1 MALVEGAKVLPA
13 GSQKGKRVTPPDA
26 YPQYARMTP
35 ELPVC
40 EPIPTL
46 DRSTVTVIPFT
57 KISKLTVFTLGGLLL
72 LAAKVLLDNTD
83 STFQTLLAGTV
94 PVPVSNNT

>member
-13 GSQKGKRVTPPDA
+13 GSQKGKRVTPPEA

-40 EPIPTL
+40 EAIPTL
-46 DRSTVTVIPFT
+46 DRSTTIVIPFT
-57 KISKLTVFTLGGLLL
+57 RISKLTVFTLGGLLL
-72 LAAKVLLDNTD
+72 LAAKVLLDNTY
-83 STFQTLLAGTV
+83 STFHTLPEGTV
-94 PVPVSNNT
+94 PVAVSNKT

>member
-26 YPQYARMTP
+26 YPQYARMAP
-35 ELPVC
+35 ALPVC

-46 DRSTVTVIPFT
+46 ERSTVTVIPFT
-57 KISKLTVFTLGGLLL
+57 RIFKLTVFTLD
-72 LAAKVLLDNTD
+72 VLSL
-83 STFQTLLAGTV
+83 
-94 PVPVSNNT
+94 